1 MASWC
6 PNCGRQTSEGE
17 KFCRQCGMPQ
27 YLKGDEAAEWILST
41 QKQQGTRTEPPFT
54 QGVNASPTSP
64 NSQTGPAYLPPQS
77 FNMPPMP
84 PAYYP
89 PAQAGTSNIRL
100 GDWLSGGWKIYSQ
113 NWLLMSIATLLA
125 WGLGFATVGVLA
137 GPMLMG
143 LFRMA
148 FKTMRQER
156 PEISDLFN
164 WQGRFWPAFLAFAI
178 FGLIHL
184 GATGLF
190 SNGGLS
196 GLISLAAGPFLTL
209 MTGLTMSYLL
219 ERNADVGNALNE
231 VGRAIF
237 SRDAMMW
244 WVVGL
249 VFVTISIA
257 GVAGC
262 GIGVFVTMPWMI
274 SSVALAYRD
283 VFGID
288 DPNRTNQ

>member
-27 YLKGDEAAEWILST
+27 DLRGDEAAEWIVSA
-41 QKQQGTRTEPPFT
+41 QRQQGARPEPPFT
-54 QGVNASPTSP
+54 QSVNAQPTSP
-64 NSQTGPAYLPPQS
+64 NPATGPAYLPPQN

-89 PAQAGTSNIRL
+89 PAQTGATNIRL

-113 NWLLMSIATLLA
+113 NWLLMSVATLLA
-125 WGLGFATVGVLA
+125 CGLGFATAGILA
-137 GPMLMG
+137 GPMMMG
-143 LFRMA
+143 LLRMA

-196 GLISLAAGPFLTL
+196 SLIGLVTWPFLAL

-219 ERNADVGNALNE
+219 ERRPDVGNALND
-231 VGRAIF
+231 VGRAVF
-237 SRDAMMW
+237 SRDALMW

-249 VFVTISIA
+249 VFVTLSAA
-257 GVAGC
+257 GLAGC
-262 GIGVFVTMPWMI
+262 GVGVLVTMPWMI
-274 SSVALAYRD
+274 SSVALAFRD

-288 DPNRTNQ
+288 DPNRTNH